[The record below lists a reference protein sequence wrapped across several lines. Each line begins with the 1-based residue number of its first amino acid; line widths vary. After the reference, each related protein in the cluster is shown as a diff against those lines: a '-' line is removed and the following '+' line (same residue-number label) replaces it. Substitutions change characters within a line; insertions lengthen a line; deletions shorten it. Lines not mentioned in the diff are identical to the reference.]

1 MKQKQSKKPVLKH
14 KWANQHPES
23 FKFGDDY
30 EICVL
35 CRAITNVPKS
45 MPVEMRSDYIPG
57 AGQLCHECAV
67 QNAEEERT
75 AMKNGFVYTMSLH
88 DYDD

>member
-1 MKQKQSKKPVLKH
+1 
-14 KWANQHPES
+14 
-23 FKFGDDY
+23 
-30 EICVL
+30 
-35 CRAITNVPKS
+35 